1 MNLLDKVLT
10 FVKSA
15 GHSIEGAEHALLN
28 DFAAYLGSDKVV
40 SGFSSD
46 PVVAQFAATLVPAPE
61 PVQVAPEAPLTE
73 IVEQVTAVVEAPVEQ
88 VTAVVEAPVE
98 QVTEVQPEAIP
109 EQESEV
115 SEVPSGE

>member
-28 DFAAYLGSDKVV
+28 DFASYLGSDKVV

-61 PVQVAPEAPLTE
+61 PVQVAPVMEAPVPE
-73 IVEQVTAVVEAPVEQ
+73 VVEQVTAEPIQDE
-88 VTAVVEAPVE
+88 VE
-98 QVTEVQPEAIP
+98 QVTEFS
-109 EQESEV
+109 QESETV
-115 SEVPSGE
+115 QTLDEK

>member
-1 MNLLDKVLT
+1 MNLFDKVLA

-28 DFAAYLGSDKVV
+28 DFAAYLSSDKVV

-61 PVQVAPEAPLTE
+61 PVQVAPVMEAPVPE
-73 IVEQVTAVVEAPVEQ
+73 VVEQVTAVVEAPVEQ
-88 VTAVVEAPVE
+88 VTAEPIQDKVE
-98 QVTEVQPEAIP
+98 QVTEFS
-109 EQESEV
+109 QESETV
-115 SEVPSGE
+115 QTLDEK

>member
-61 PVQVAPEAPLTE
+61 PVQVAPVMEAPVPE
-73 IVEQVTAVVEAPVEQ
+73 VVEQ